1 MRPVVMID
9 YGGILPQLQDQLS
22 SLLQH
27 LITEIEKSELAM
39 QFVSIQKIFSTVFSS
54 NGEAKLVDDA
64 DSSAP
69 CFHSSS
75 TECIDLS
82 YCMENTDILV
92 PTLNG

>member
-1 MRPVVMID
+1 
-9 YGGILPQLQDQLS
+9 
-22 SLLQH
+22 

-39 QFVSIQKIFSTVFSS
+39 QLVSIQKIFSTVFSS
-54 NGEAKLVDDA
+54 NVEAKLVDDA
-64 DSSAP
+64 NSSA
-69 CFHSSS
+69 HSST